1 VAKKD
6 YYSILGV
13 TKEANEAEIKKAYR
27 RLAVKY
33 HPDKNPNNK
42 KAEEEFKKITE
53 AYYTLGDAA
62 RRKEYDNL
70 CRSGAY
76 TGNFSSAQG
85 FDFSDFLRNFSG
97 GGESS
102 SDSMYGDIFQD
113 IFSGIGHSGGNRRTY
128 YYSAD
133 GQALNQ
139 RQHSAPQE
147 IESDIKATLPIP
159 AKLASG
165 GGEAKFT
172 LSSGKNITLKIP
184 RGIKNGQ
191 KMRLR
196 EQGEICPHCNHKGD
210 LIITIKINK

>member
-1 VAKKD
+1 VAKED
-6 YYSILGV
+6 YYSVLGV
-13 TKEANEAEIKKAYR
+13 AKEANEAEIKKVYR

-70 CRSGAY
+70 CRAGAY
-76 TGNFSSAQG
+76 TGNFSSSQG
-85 FDFSDFLRNFSG
+85 FDFSDFLRNFSD

-113 IFSGIGHSGGNRRTY
+113 IFSGRSHPGGASRAY

-133 GQALNQ
+133 GRVLNQ
-139 RQHSAPQE
+139 RRGGSPQE

-191 KMRLR
+191 KMRLAG
-196 EQGEICPHCNHKGD
+196 QGEICPHCNHKGD
-210 LIITIKINK
+210 LIVTIKIK